1 MYDYNSI
8 INFAHDNDCDFQK
21 NYPMSKFT
29 SFKIGGPADLFI
41 KIHTKKILCEFI
53 KKCNELKIPFVILGN
68 GSNLLVSDDGIRGI
82 VVKLCGDFNKTV
94 LEGNHQIVCGTG
106 VSLAKLCSF
115 AYANSLSGLEF
126 AWGIPGSAGGA
137 VFMNAG
143 AYGGEMKDVL
153 MVCEHIDNNGNI
165 GTFSKSELEL
175 GYRRSVYS
183 DNLFTITSLTVNLSP
198 GNKKDIKT
206 KMDELMSRRKQKQPL
221 EMPSAGSIFK
231 RPQGNYAGT
240 LIQECGLKGAQVGG
254 AMVSPKH
261 GNFIVNFN
269 NATCDDVLTLISK
282 IQSTV
287 YEKKGIQLECEVRTL
302 GPTI

>member
-1 MYDYNSI
+1 MYDYNPI
-8 INFAHDNDCDFQK
+8 INFAHDNECELFK
-21 NYPMSKFT
+21 NYQMSKIT
-29 SFKIGGPADLFI
+29 SFKIGGQADVLI
-41 KIHTKKILCEFI
+41 KIHTKKILSAFI
-53 KKCNELKIPFVILGN
+53 KKCNQLKIPFVVLGN
-68 GSNLLVSDDGIRGI
+68 CSNVLVSDDGIRGI
-82 VVKLCGDFNKTV
+82 VVKLCGEFNELT
-94 LEGNHQIVCGTG
+94 LEKNSQIKCGAG

-126 AWGIPGSAGGA
+126 AWGIPGSVGGA

-153 MVCEHIDNNGNI
+153 ISCEHIDNKGNV
-165 GTFSKSELEL
+165 GTFNNSELEL
-175 GYRRSVYS
+175 GYRKSIYS
-183 DNLFTITSLTVNLSP
+183 NNFFTIVSLTVELSP
-198 GNKKDIKT
+198 GDKKEIKS

-240 LIQECGLKGAQVGG
+240 LIQDCGLKGFQVGG

-269 NATCDDVLTLISK
+269 NATCNDVLSLISK

-287 YEKKGIQLECEVRTL
+287 YEKKGIRLECEVKTL